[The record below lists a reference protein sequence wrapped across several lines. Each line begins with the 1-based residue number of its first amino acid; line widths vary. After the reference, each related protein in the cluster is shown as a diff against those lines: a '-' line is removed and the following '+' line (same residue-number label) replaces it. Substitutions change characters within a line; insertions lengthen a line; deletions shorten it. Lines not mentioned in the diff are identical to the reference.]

1 MTELDVRDLVK
12 IYPFT
17 KPGLFDKRGKAA
29 LKKQM
34 ESPYTTNEGVIAVQ
48 QLSFTADHGDFVV
61 ILGPSGCG
69 KSTLLR
75 MIAGLT
81 NCDLGRVYLD
91 GKDITDL
98 RPEERDLSMIF
109 QNYSLYPH
117 LSVFDNIA
125 FTLKN
130 QHMPRQEIEVKVKKV
145 AEALSLSDKLDR
157 RISELSGGE
166 QQRVAI
172 GRAIIREPKLFLM
185 DEPFSN
191 LDISLRRQ
199 MRKVIT
205 ELHERLGTTFL
216 YVTHDQ
222 TEAMAMA
229 DKVLLMRHGMIEQ
242 AGTPRE
248 LYHHPANLYVAT
260 FIGAP
265 SMNLDRSAQA
275 EKTKNGWKLQAFGK
289 EYLLPAERITRI
301 SSEKAAASGQ
311 DIPVIAGIR
320 PAHVGLSL
328 TKALPG
334 GSDVPG
340 EVIRVEH
347 LGSEMHITMRLR
359 DEERSE
365 VTAAIPSAVGS
376 RYMKGLEVS
385 VSIPGDKLHLFDPE
399 TEENL
404 A

>member
-17 KPGLFDKRGKAA
+17 KPGVFDKRGKAA

-48 QLSFTADHGDFVV
+48 QLSFTAEHGDFVV

-75 MIAGLT
+75 MIAGLID
-81 NCDLGRVYLD
+81 CDLGRVYLD

-98 RPEERDLSMIF
+98 RPEDRDLSMIF

-117 LSVFDNIA
+117 LSVKDNIG
-125 FTLKN
+125 FSLKN
-130 QHMPRQEIEVKVKKV
+130 QHIPREEIEVKVREV
-145 AEALSLSDKLDR
+145 AEALSLTDKLDR

-172 GRAIIREPKLFLM
+172 GRAIVRQPKLFLM

-191 LDISLRRQ
+191 LDVNLRRQ
-199 MRKVIT
+199 MRKVVMD
-205 ELHERLGTTFL
+205 LHKKLGTTFL

-222 TEAMAMA
+222 TEAMTMA
-229 DKVLLMRHGMIEQ
+229 DKVLLMKDGMIEQ

-248 LYHHPANLYVAT
+248 LYHHPVSLYAAT
-260 FIGAP
+260 FIGSPA
-265 SMNLDRSAQA
+265 MNLDEEAKA
-275 EKTKNGWKLQAFGK
+275 EKTADGWKIRAFGNTFD
-289 EYLLPAERITRI
+289 LPRSAI
-301 SSEKAAASGQ
+301 AN
-311 DIPVIAGIR
+311 IPEGAGDVFSVVAGIR
-320 PAHVGLSL
+320 PAHVVLTEKRGL
-328 TKALPG
+328 P
-334 GSDVPG
+334 VPG
-340 EVIRVEH
+340 AVSGTVIRSEH
-347 LGSEMHITMRLR
+347 LGSEMHIAVRLA
-359 DEERSE
+359 DMPGSE
-365 VTAAIPSAVGS
+365 VVSAMPSSEGS
-376 RYMKGLEVS
+376 RYMRGSEVW
-385 VSIPGDKLHLFDPE
+385 VQMPGERLHLFDPE

>member
-12 IYPFT
+12 IYPYT
-17 KPGLFDKRGKAA
+17 KPGIFDKRGKEA

-48 QLSFTADHGDFVV
+48 QLSFTAEHGEFVV

-81 NCDLGRVYLD
+81 ACDLGRVYLD
-91 GKDITDL
+91 GQDITDL
-98 RPEERDLSMIF
+98 RPEERNIAMIF

-117 LSVFDNIA
+117 LSVYDNMA

-130 QHMPRQEIEVKVKKV
+130 EHMPRPQIEEKVKKV
-145 AEALSLSDKLDR
+145 AEVLSLTDKLDR

-172 GRAIIREPKLFLM
+172 GRAIIREPKMFLM

-191 LDISLRRQ
+191 LDVSLRRQ
-199 MRKVIT
+199 MRKVVSD
-205 ELHERLGTTFL
+205 LHKKLGTTFL

-242 AGTPRE
+242 AGTPSE
-248 LYHHPANLYVAT
+248 LYYHPANLYAAT
-260 FIGAP
+260 FIGSPA
-265 SMNLDRSAQA
+265 MNLDRDASA
-275 EKTKNGWKLQAFGK
+275 EKVPGGWRIRAFGG
-289 EYLLPAERITRI
+289 EYGLPEEKIT
-301 SSEKAAASGQ
+301 G
-311 DIPVIAGIR
+311 IPENGSDAFKVVAGIR
-320 PAHVGLSL
+320 PAHAVLSEAAGPSV
-328 TKALPG
+328 TGAVAGKVVR
-334 GSDVPG
+334 S
-340 EVIRVEH
+340 EH
-347 LGSEMHITMRLR
+347 LGSEMHVTVRLA
-359 DEERSE
+359 DQTGSE
-365 VTAAIPSAVGS
+365 IVCALPSSEGS
-376 RYMKGLEVS
+376 RYLRGAEVF
-385 VSIPGDKLHLFDPE
+385 VSIPGEKLHLFDPE

>member
-17 KPGLFDKRGKAA
+17 KPGVFDKRGKAA

-48 QLSFTADHGDFVV
+48 QLSFTAEHGDFVV

-75 MIAGLT
+75 MIAGLID
-81 NCDLGRVYLD
+81 CDLGRVYLD

-98 RPEERDLSMIF
+98 RPEDRDLSMIF

-117 LSVFDNIA
+117 LSVKDNIG
-125 FTLKN
+125 FSLKN
-130 QHMPRQEIEVKVKKV
+130 QHIPREEIEVKVREV
-145 AEALSLSDKLDR
+145 AEALSLTDKLDR

-172 GRAIIREPKLFLM
+172 GRAIVRQPKLFLM

-191 LDISLRRQ
+191 LDVNLRRQ
-199 MRKVIT
+199 MRKVVMD
-205 ELHERLGTTFL
+205 LHKKLGTTFL

-222 TEAMAMA
+222 TEAMTMA
-229 DKVLLMRHGMIEQ
+229 DKVLLMKDGMIEQ

-248 LYHHPANLYVAT
+248 LYHHPVSLYAAT
-260 FIGAP
+260 FIGSPA
-265 SMNLDRSAQA
+265 MNLDEEAKA
-275 EKTKNGWKLQAFGK
+275 EKTADGWKIRAFGNTFD
-289 EYLLPAERITRI
+289 LPRSAIANIPEGAEDVF
-301 SSEKAAASGQ
+301 S
-311 DIPVIAGIR
+311 VVAGIR
-320 PAHVGLSL
+320 PAHVVLAEKRGL
-328 TKALPG
+328 P
-334 GSDVPG
+334 VPG
-340 EVIRVEH
+340 AVSGTVIRSEH
-347 LGSEMHITMRLR
+347 LGSEMHITVRLA
-359 DEERSE
+359 DMAGSE
-365 VTAAIPSAVGS
+365 VVSAMPSSEGS
-376 RYMKGLEVS
+376 RYMRGSEVW
-385 VSIPGDKLHLFDPE
+385 VQMPGERLHLFDPE